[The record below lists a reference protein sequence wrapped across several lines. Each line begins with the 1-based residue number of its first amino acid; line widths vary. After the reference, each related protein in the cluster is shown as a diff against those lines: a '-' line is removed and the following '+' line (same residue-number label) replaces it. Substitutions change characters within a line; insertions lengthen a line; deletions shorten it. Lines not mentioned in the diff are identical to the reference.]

1 MVAFE
6 LFPWHSRGVTGPMQ
20 PKPDIVREFIWEPIS
35 EFGNVPVFA
44 FGAPWFPL
52 LEHHL
57 GLRVVAR
64 LGADGRDY
72 GSAVSSRSVLLLET
86 PAGGLVIA
94 ERHLGGAGP
103 PSQDETERLRQAV
116 ESVVGPSSL
125 AA

>member
-6 LFPWHSRGVTGPMQ
+6 LFPWHSRGVTAPMQ
-20 PKPDIVREFIWEPIS
+20 PNPKIVREFIWEPIS

-57 GLRVVAR
+57 GLRVVVR
-64 LGADGRDY
+64 LGASGKGY
-72 GSAVSSRSVLLLET
+72 GSVVSSRSVLVLET
-86 PAGGLVIA
+86 PTGGLVIA
-94 ERHLGGAGP
+94 EKHLGGAGP
-103 PSQDETERLRQAV
+103 PSPDETERLRQAL
-116 ESVVGPSSL
+116 ETAIGPSSL